1 MRDLFDL
8 PEGVQNVD
16 SGDVLR
22 KKKQKGKENQEDEG
36 EDSSRES
43 ELEDANLHEGWGEPE
58 ESWMPGG
65 PTIVLAQDSEE
76 EPKALPEG
84 KSQVAPEKDDEY
96 VVVAPPKRSKF
107 PKIVAVLL
115 FAVFLGYVG
124 FYLATMPEDPNA
136 KNPDIALET
145 AYTVQGFALTV
156 TANADRTYT
165 IEVTVSGGSK
175 WPAVTGLNNKTDWP
189 QATMNGESY
198 TFVSRPRDI
207 RKGEVQSITIP
218 FSTVETWH
226 ANFVLRQ
233 YVSTLNREVQV
244 N

>member
-1 MRDLFDL
+1 MRDFFDL
-8 PEGVQNVD
+8 PEGIQNVD

-22 KKKQKGKENQEDEG
+22 KKNQKGKEREG
-36 EDSSRES
+36 DSSGELG
-43 ELEDANLHEGWGEPE
+43 LEDANLQDGWSEPN
-58 ESWMPGG
+58 ESWVSGG
-65 PTIVLAQDSEE
+65 PTIVLAPDNEE

-84 KSQVAPEKDDEY
+84 KSQVAPETDDEY
-96 VVVAPPKRSKF
+96 VAVAPPKRSKF

-145 AYTVQGFALTV
+145 AYTAQGFVLTV
-156 TANADRTYT
+156 TSNADRTYT
-165 IEVTVSGGSK
+165 IEVTVTGGTK

-189 QATMNGESY
+189 QAIMNGESY
-198 TFVSRPRDI
+198 TFVSKSRDI
-207 RKGEVQSITIP
+207 DKGEVQSIKIP